1 MRWIQDPETLELI
14 PADQYRRKEANAPHL
29 WPDLPDYVSPVTGK
43 LISGRRQ
50 REEDLKRSGCR
61 PYEGRESE
69 MREAAQQSAYNAAR
83 LSGMLERTAAE
94 VLSHMSSEKRKIL
107 ERL

>member
-14 PADQYRRKEANAPHL
+14 PADQYQRKAAQAPHF

-43 LISGRRQ
+43 LISGRKQ

-61 PYEGRESE
+61 PYEGRQSE
-69 MREAAQQSAYNAAR
+69 EREAAQQRAYDAAR
-83 LSGMLERTAAE
+83 HSGMIERAAAE
-94 VLSHMSSEKRKIL
+94 VLSHMSSDKRKIL
-107 ERL
+107 EQL